1 MVKYTADLV
10 PDQKIHAAVHLGLTA
25 VDEYRCIAPEIL
37 QKAGCRIYIQGG
49 AAHDQQIRLLQCSNA
64 LRDHITVQGFL
75 VQHHVRLDHSA
86 AGAFRHA
93 LCIFHVGEI
102 VGFAAF
108 HTVTEVAAYLKEHP
122 GYRNVLADMDENRL
136 HRGEIEKL
144 LVQSLYSD
152 YTRLYRFSG
161 MDQKKFLEL
170 YLKRYEMNLINYC
183 LRIVFNHYQ
192 KPFDLDHKKIFFD
205 KYSDLSIDKLITSG
219 NIGELVENLKGT
231 EYYAPLKRLENAENP
246 TLFDYDLALNLYYF
260 TTMWKKRKKILK
272 HKELE
277 IFTRDAGAKIDL
289 LNLQWIYRAKK
300 YYNMLPPDIS
310 TLLIPIHYRIHVD
323 QLKDLVEAPS
333 VDEFLKLVTR
343 TPYLRHTDTQTPASI
358 ETIYKDCLYR
368 LYLADRRSN
377 PYSIATVNTYLFLK
391 EEELDKLTTVLECV
405 RYGLPARETL
415 TYIGGTAK

>member
-1 MVKYTADLV
+1 MTKRPLCMVCLVLMLLMCVADRAGFPLIRGNPV
-10 PDQKIHAAVHLGLTA
+10 PEN
-25 VDEYRCIAPEIL
+25 VDSW
-37 QKAGCRIYIQGG
+37 
-49 AAHDQQIRLLQCSNA
+49 IR
-64 LRDHITVQGFL
+64 
-75 VQHHVRLDHSA
+75 
-86 AGAFRHA
+86 
-93 LCIFHVGEI
+93 
-102 VGFAAF
+102 
-108 HTVTEVAAYLKEHP
+108 EHP
-122 GYRNVLADMDENRL
+122 KVTICGEVTQTTEN
-136 HRGEIEKL
+136 EFS
-144 LVQSLYSD
+144 QSVYLSNTYLI
-152 YTRLYRFSG
+152 Y
-161 MDQKKFLEL
+161 QPKK
-170 YLKRYEMNLINYC
+170 N
-183 LRIVFNHYQ
+183 Q
-192 KPFDLDHKKIFFD
+192 
-205 KYSDLSIDKLITSG
+205 S
-219 NIGELVENLKGT
+219 
-231 EYYAPLKRLENAENP
+231 
-246 TLFDYDLALNLYYF
+246 
-260 TTMWKKRKKILK
+260 KILK

>member
-1 MVKYTADLV
+1 MQAKL
-10 PDQKIHAAVHLGLTA
+10 LT
-25 VDEYRCIAPEIL
+25 DEDF
-37 QKAGCRIYIQGG
+37 Q
-49 AAHDQQIRLLQCSNA
+49 N
-64 LRDHITVQGFL
+64 IT
-75 VQHHVRLDHSA
+75 
-86 AGAFRHA
+86 
-93 LCIFHVGEI
+93 
-102 VGFAAF
+102 AF

-219 NIGELVENLKGT
+219 NISELVENLKGT

-289 LNLQWIYRAKK
+289 LNLQWICRAKK
-300 YYNMLPPDIS
+300 YYHLPEGEIYAMI
-310 TLLIPIHYRIHVD
+310 IPISLHLKKTEIRAMAQAEDVD
-323 QLKDLVEAPS
+323 QVYALIRNSWYGRLDLGNLEKGQSLEEPCREVI
-333 VDEFLKLVTR
+333 DR
-343 TPYLRHTDTQTPASI
+343 
-358 ETIYKDCLYR
+358 IYELTSRKE
-368 LYLADRRSN
+368 
-377 PYSIATVNTYLFLK
+377 PYSASVLNSYLYFK
-391 EEELDKLTTVLECV
+391 EREIEKIITTIERI
-405 RYGLPARETL
+405 RYGVAAG
-415 TYIGGTAK
+415 I

>member
-1 MVKYTADLV
+1 MGNLLAYSGIVTKVRAMQAKL
-10 PDQKIHAAVHLGLTA
+10 LT
-25 VDEYRCIAPEIL
+25 DE
-37 QKAGCRIYIQGG
+37 
-49 AAHDQQIRLLQCSNA
+49 D
-64 LRDHITVQGFL
+64 
-75 VQHHVRLDHSA
+75 
-86 AGAFRHA
+86 FRN
-93 LCIFHVGEI
+93 I
-102 VGFAAF
+102 AAF

-260 TTMWKKRKKILK
+260 TTMWKKRK
-272 HKELE
+272 
-277 IFTRDAGAKIDL
+277 
-289 LNLQWIYRAKK
+289 
-300 YYNMLPPDIS
+300 NMLPPDIS

>member
-1 MVKYTADLV
+1 MGNLLAYSGIVTKVRAMQAKL
-10 PDQKIHAAVHLGLTA
+10 LT
-25 VDEYRCIAPEIL
+25 DEDFQNI
-37 QKAGCRIYIQGG
+37 
-49 AAHDQQIRLLQCSNA
+49 
-64 LRDHITVQGFL
+64 
-75 VQHHVRLDHSA
+75 
-86 AGAFRHA
+86 
-93 LCIFHVGEI
+93 
-102 VGFAAF
+102 AAF

-152 YTRLYRFSG
+152 YTRLYRFFRNGSG
-161 MDQKKFLEL
+161 KKFLEL

-333 VDEFLKLVTR
+333 VDEVFKAGYQNDLICVT
-343 TPYLRHTDTQTPASI
+343 PILRHQASI

-377 PYSIATVNTYLFLK
+377 PYSIATVNTYPFS
-391 EEELDKLTTVLECV
+391 E
-405 RYGLPARETL
+405 R
-415 TYIGGTAK
+415 GGA

>member
-1 MVKYTADLV
+1 
-10 PDQKIHAAVHLGLTA
+10 
-25 VDEYRCIAPEIL
+25 
-37 QKAGCRIYIQGG
+37 
-49 AAHDQQIRLLQCSNA
+49 
-64 LRDHITVQGFL
+64 
-75 VQHHVRLDHSA
+75 
-86 AGAFRHA
+86 
-93 LCIFHVGEI
+93 
-102 VGFAAF
+102 
-108 HTVTEVAAYLKEHP
+108 
-122 GYRNVLADMDENRL
+122 
-136 HRGEIEKL
+136 
-144 LVQSLYSD
+144 
-152 YTRLYRFSG
+152 

-231 EYYAPLKRLENAENP
+231 EYYAPLKRLENVENP

-358 ETIYKDCLYR
+358 ETIYEDCLYR

>member
-1 MVKYTADLV
+1 MGNLLAYSGIVTKVRAMQAKL
-10 PDQKIHAAVHLGLTA
+10 LT
-25 VDEYRCIAPEIL
+25 DEDFQNI
-37 QKAGCRIYIQGG
+37 
-49 AAHDQQIRLLQCSNA
+49 
-64 LRDHITVQGFL
+64 
-75 VQHHVRLDHSA
+75 
-86 AGAFRHA
+86 
-93 LCIFHVGEI
+93 
-102 VGFAAF
+102 AAF

-219 NIGELVENLKGT
+219 NIGELVGNLKGT

-310 TLLIPIHYRIHVD
+310 ALLIPIHYWIHVD

>member
-1 MVKYTADLV
+1 MGSLIHYSGISTKIRAMERWHIKPEQFEQMAALESVPEAVRFLRSLPPYEKIFSGVEDKELHRGRIEQLLNLAQYEDFASLYQFANMKQRRFLDLYFMHYEIGIVKTCLRNGAGRREAAQDLSGFKEFFDRHSSV
-10 PDQKIHAAVHLGLTA
+10 DLAQLSQCRSIDEVISGLKGTIYYSPLESLRQKGQAALPACETA
-25 VDEYRCIAPEIL
+25 VDMLYFKTVWKIKEKYLSGQEKKDL
-37 QKAGCRIYIQGG
+37 T
-49 AAHDQQIRLLQCSNA
+49 QCFGT
-64 LRDHITVQGFL
+64 RM
-75 VQHHVRLDHSA
+75 
-86 AGAFRHA
+86 
-93 LCIFHVGEI
+93 
-102 VGFAAF
+102 
-108 HTVTEVAAYLKEHP
+108 
-122 GYRNVLADMDENRL
+122 DM
-136 HRGEIEKL
+136 
-144 LVQSLYSD
+144 
-152 YTRLYRFSG
+152 
-161 MDQKKFLEL
+161 
-170 YLKRYEMNLINYC
+170 
-183 LRIVFNHYQ
+183 
-192 KPFDLDHKKIFFD
+192 
-205 KYSDLSIDKLITSG
+205 
-219 NIGELVENLKGT
+219 
-231 EYYAPLKRLENAENP
+231 
-246 TLFDYDLALNLYYF
+246 
-260 TTMWKKRKKILK
+260 
-272 HKELE
+272 
-277 IFTRDAGAKIDL
+277 

>member
-1 MVKYTADLV
+1 MQAKL
-10 PDQKIHAAVHLGLTA
+10 LT
-25 VDEYRCIAPEIL
+25 DE
-37 QKAGCRIYIQGG
+37 
-49 AAHDQQIRLLQCSNA
+49 D
-64 LRDHITVQGFL
+64 
-75 VQHHVRLDHSA
+75 
-86 AGAFRHA
+86 FRN
-93 LCIFHVGEI
+93 I
-102 VGFAAF
+102 AAF

-277 IFTRDAGAKIDL
+277 IFTRDAGSKDRPAEPAVDLPCKKI
-289 LNLQWIYRAKK
+289 LQHASAGYLYTADPGT
-300 YYNMLPPDIS
+300 LPDPCRSAEGSCGS
-310 TLLIPIHYRIHVD
+310 TVCR
-323 QLKDLVEAPS
+323 
-333 VDEFLKLVTR
+333 
-343 TPYLRHTDTQTPASI
+343 
-358 ETIYKDCLYR
+358 
-368 LYLADRRSN
+368 
-377 PYSIATVNTYLFLK
+377 
-391 EEELDKLTTVLECV
+391 
-405 RYGLPARETL
+405 
-415 TYIGGTAK
+415 

>member
-1 MVKYTADLV
+1 MGNLLAYSGIVTKVRAMQAKL
-10 PDQKIHAAVHLGLTA
+10 LT
-25 VDEYRCIAPEIL
+25 DEDFQNI
-37 QKAGCRIYIQGG
+37 
-49 AAHDQQIRLLQCSNA
+49 
-64 LRDHITVQGFL
+64 
-75 VQHHVRLDHSA
+75 
-86 AGAFRHA
+86 
-93 LCIFHVGEI
+93 
-102 VGFAAF
+102 AAF

-260 TTMWKKRKKILK
+260 TTMWKKRKKMP
-272 HKELE
+272 EQ
-277 IFTRDAGAKIDL
+277 R
-289 LNLQWIYRAKK
+289 
-300 YYNMLPPDIS
+300 S
-310 TLLIPIHYRIHVD
+310 T
-323 QLKDLVEAPS
+323 
-333 VDEFLKLVTR
+333 
-343 TPYLRHTDTQTPASI
+343 
-358 ETIYKDCLYR
+358 C
-368 LYLADRRSN
+368 
-377 PYSIATVNTYLFLK
+377 
-391 EEELDKLTTVLECV
+391 
-405 RYGLPARETL
+405 
-415 TYIGGTAK
+415 